1 MEIICCQTSLHFPIQ
16 PCALSASELNMWF
29 LTCLMLPHTCLDF
42 WNCSYMAPRVSPSS
56 PPQIHPS
63 IHPCRWRS
71 RDQNPVADPDNS
83 STDSAVRILVFQIQH
98 LIRFLSY
105 IVFKFLDGSLKI
117 QGYKEI
123 QVGVMIMMIMF
134 IHTILGFSECTQR
147 CQIMSFWTGQNLEV
161 SF

>member
-1 MEIICCQTSLHFPIQ
+1 MEIICCQTSLRFPIQ

-42 WNCSYMAPRVSPSS
+42 WNCSAPWLQECLLPALHRS
-56 PPQIHPS
+56 IHPS
-63 IHPCRWRS
+63 LQVELKRPKPSS
-71 RDQNPVADPDNS
+71 RPWGFS

-123 QVGVMIMMIMF
+123 QVGMMIMMIMF